1 MKDKKTL
8 VNFGCKIQA
17 QVRATFPNFPFACF
31 WKGNRRLLL
40 PQVSTEYITHN
51 LAQPA
56 KQLAYLS
63 RTPESTGTVAAN
75 MLPSQT
81 IQ

>member
-1 MKDKKTL
+1 
-8 VNFGCKIQA
+8 VIFAWKIHA
-17 QVRATFPNFPFACF
+17 QVRTTLPNFPFACF
-31 WKGNRRLLL
+31 WKENRRLLL

-56 KQLAYLS
+56 KQLAYHS
-63 RTPESTGTVAAN
+63 RAPESTGTVAAN

-81 IQ
+81 IL